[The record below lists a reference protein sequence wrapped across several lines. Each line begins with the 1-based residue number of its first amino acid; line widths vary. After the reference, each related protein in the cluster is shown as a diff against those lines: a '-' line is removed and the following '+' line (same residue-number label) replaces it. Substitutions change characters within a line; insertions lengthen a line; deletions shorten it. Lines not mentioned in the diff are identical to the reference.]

1 MKRRSVA
8 FRLSK
13 QQLAERTTLAAGIR
27 EKTKVLN
34 AAIAA
39 FNQAIEP
46 LSWTVIE
53 AQDDY
58 NAILEKARALASGVT
73 EAARDEFDARSE
85 RWRGSD
91 KGIKVRIWIER
102 WEVSLDDIDLEVPE
116 PLTEIDPEEHAREI
130 EDAPSAPWNEAV
142 RGTDT
147 AVTGGG
153 AGITARTVCCRCAVS
168 DSPATSRECQA
179 EHAYRDR
186 IDLGQKPPRENTPH
200 GSHFPIWW

>member
-1 MKRRSVA
+1 MHGRHRFSRRRAVRLLFRGAEPRRVWVFNPVSPCAARYGVTLLFTLTWPPIQIIELGMKRPSVA

-13 QQLAERTTLAAGIR
+13 QQLAERDALAADIR

-46 LSWTVIE
+46 LSRTVIE

-85 RWRGSD
+85 RWQESNP
-91 KGIKVRIWIER
+91 GIKVRSWIEQ
-102 WEVSLDDIDLEVPE
+102 WELSLDDIDLEVPE
-116 PLTEIDPEEHAREI
+116 PLTEVDPEEHALEI
-130 EDAPSAPWNEAV
+130 EDAPSGPME
-142 RGTDT
+142 
-147 AVTGGG
+147 
-153 AGITARTVCCRCAVS
+153 
-168 DSPATSRECQA
+168 
-179 EHAYRDR
+179 
-186 IDLGQKPPRENTPH
+186 
-200 GSHFPIWW
+200 